1 MRKMKTTKKIK
12 AFALTLAMALG
23 MLLPTTMNA
32 QSDGF
37 FRGGNDG
44 NQYRGTEGIGNET
57 FGSNDTFGP
66 YSNNTVEAPLGSGIM
81 ILIAAGAGYVALKKK
96 ED

>member
-1 MRKMKTTKKIK
+1 MRKMKTTKKMK

-23 MLLPTTMNA
+23 MLLPRTMNA

-37 FRGGNDG
+37 FRGGNNDNSEYRDAISLGG
-44 NQYRGTEGIGNET
+44 NGMSLGDNPTQENP
-57 FGSNDTFGP
+57 S
-66 YSNNTVEAPLGSGIM
+66 PLGSGLM
-81 ILIAAGAGYVALKKK
+81 VMVAAGAGYVALKKK